1 MAVTDVAE
9 VPGVAGTLSG
19 AAPAGTTHAM
29 PVPAPSGAA
38 PVHVMF
44 LNSCVSGGGA
54 GRSLDA
60 ILSVPDPR
68 IRATVVMPEA
78 GVLAA
83 RLTRTERLLFVP
95 EFVERL
101 RRSPYSWPERWR
113 APWLHLLAN
122 GYAIPRGVRR
132 LLRLVR
138 ELRPDVIH
146 CNHMLAKP
154 IGALL
159 GALTATPVVFH
170 SRACHHLWID
180 AAFYS
185 WLGRRAAVRRIICNS
200 DASAQV
206 YRRRSAAKVCIVPN
220 SIDLAHF
227 QRGVVTPRLR
237 EACGLAADAF
247 VVGFVGRIHPKKG
260 LDWLL
265 RSFAAVVAQRPSAR
279 LVIVGGNDAS
289 LHHDGLAA
297 YRRMAQQLGLS
308 DAQVI
313 FTGYQDDVRAFVAD
327 FDVLVFPSVEPESF
341 GRVLLE
347 AMALEVPVITS
358 AHGGAIEVVRDGE
371 EGLWVPV
378 GDARALASALVA
390 MADGPAQRRAMGA
403 RGRQR
408 VMDRYDRQAV
418 ARQVFDVL
426 VAVAGEGR
434 AAEMQISAGR

>member
-1 MAVTDVAE
+1 MR
-9 VPGVAGTLSG
+9 
-19 AAPAGTTHAM
+19 
-29 PVPAPSGAA
+29 VPAPLGAA
-38 PVHVMF
+38 AVHVLF

-78 GVLAA
+78 GVLAQ
-83 RLTRTERLLFVP
+83 RLTRVERLVLVP

-101 RRSPYSWPERWR
+101 RRSPYSWPDRWH

-122 GYAIPRGVRR
+122 VYAIPAGVRK
-132 LLRLVR
+132 LARLVR
-138 ELRPDVIH
+138 ELQPGVIH

-206 YRRRSAAKVCIVPN
+206 YRRHSAAKVCIVPN

-227 QRGVVTPRLR
+227 HRGSVAPRLR
-237 EACGLAADAF
+237 KAYGIAADAF

-260 LDWLL
+260 IDWLL
-265 RSFAAVVAQRPSAR
+265 QSFAAVAAQKPAAC
-279 LVIVGGNDAS
+279 LVIVGGNDGS
-289 LHHDGLAA
+289 LHHDGLVA
-297 YRRMAQQLGLS
+297 YRRQAQQLGLS
-308 DAQVI
+308 EAQVI

-327 FDVLVFPSVEPESF
+327 FDALVFPSVEPESF

-358 AHGGAIEVVRDGE
+358 AHGGAIEVVRDGV

-378 GDARALASALVA
+378 GDVDALARAMLALAK
-390 MADGPAQRRAMGA
+390 DPAQRRAMGA
-403 RGRQR
+403 HGRQR
-408 VMDRYDRQAV
+408 VTACYDRQAV
-418 ARQVFDVL
+418 ASQVFDVL
-426 VAVAGEGR
+426 VEVAGQAQPAGAPLSVGR
-434 AAEMQISAGR
+434 